1 MDTMTSEIIVLRP
14 SELELIVERAVET
27 ALARVVPAGEPK
39 SSSPSVI
46 HGRDNVKRFL
56 NVSDRTLRDRV
67 RRFPTAFF
75 IDGRKTFILNVLK
88 LYELQRNE
96 ERMIHPSK
104 RRATKR
110 TQGI

>member
-1 MDTMTSEIIVLRP
+1 MDTLSEIIVLRP
-14 SELELIVERAVET
+14 SELESIVTRAVEA
-27 ALARVVPAGEPK
+27 ALARVVQAGEP
-39 SSSPSVI
+39 SSSSHNVI
-46 HGRDNVKRFL
+46 HGRDNVKKFL

-104 RRATKR
+104 RRTTKR
-110 TQGI
+110 QQGI

>member
-1 MDTMTSEIIVLRP
+1 MNTSEIIVLSP
-14 SELELIVERAVET
+14 SELELIVERAVEK
-27 ALARVVPAGEPK
+27 ALARVVPASEP
-39 SSSPSVI
+39 SSGSSNNVI

-75 IDGRKTFILNVLK
+75 IDGRKTFLLDPLK

-104 RRATKR
+104 RKTVKR
-110 TQGI
+110 Q

>member
-1 MDTMTSEIIVLRP
+1 MTSEIIVLRP
-14 SELELIVERAVET
+14 SELELIVERAVEK
-27 ALARVVPAGEPK
+27 ALARVAPASEPK

-46 HGRDNVKRFL
+46 HGRDNIKRFL
-56 NVSDRTLRDRV
+56 NVSDRTLRDR
-67 RRFPTAFF
+67 RRRYPTAFF
-75 IDGRKTFILNVLK
+75 SDGRKTLLLYPLK

-110 TQGI
+110 QQGI